1 MAVRHAANMSKR
13 NLATILWFL
22 SGWTFGSMLT
32 LVFGL
37 PGGLDVVF
45 SVLAGGLIWADPA
58 GLLWRRSQMLG
69 RPAEVVP
76 APTLAT
82 E

>member
-1 MAVRHAANMSKR
+1 MSR
-13 NLATILWFL
+13 RSLATILWFL

-32 LVFGL
+32 FTFGL
-37 PGGLDVVF
+37 SGGLDLVF
-45 SVLAGGLIWADPA
+45 SVFAGGLIWADPT
-58 GLLWRRSQMLG
+58 GLLWRRSQMLR

-76 APTLAT
+76 ASTLAA